1 MGNDMRKSIYL
12 LPVAGLLAGWL
23 ASLVVTPRYVSTAV
37 IAFAQPDSVG
47 GTARMHHDLVNLFIG
62 LKGDILSRTSLS
74 NLIQRPELNLY
85 ADERRSQPLE
95 DVIETMRKAVEIDLV
110 DRPGYSREQYVVF
123 RISLRYSDRFK
134 TQAAVQMLVTR
145 FVDAAKEKA
154 LTEAEFPT
162 DPLTRRIGELEAR
175 VAALEGTKGVMVP
188 EKVTGMPYTVVSV
201 VDPPS
206 LPMGAEFPD
215 PRWLLGVGL
224 GLGCVV
230 MGRAALVFSGRAGFA
245 R

>member
-1 MGNDMRKSIYL
+1 MSKQRKFVKEYVHEMRKSLYL
-12 LPVAGLLAGWL
+12 LPLAGLLSGWL
-23 ASLVVTPRYVSTAV
+23 ASLAVTPRYISTAV
-37 IAFAQPDSVG
+37 VAFAQPDSVG

-74 NLIQRPELNLY
+74 NLIQRPELNMY
-85 ADERRSQPLE
+85 ADERRSRPLE

-134 TQAAVQMLVTR
+134 AQAAVQMLVTQL
-145 FVDAAKEKA
+145 VDAARGKA
-154 LTEAEFPT
+154 ITEAEFPT

-175 VAALEGTKGVMVP
+175 VAALEGRKGAVVP
-188 EKVTGMPYTVVSV
+188 EKVTGMPYAVVSV

-206 LPMGAEFPD
+206 LPIEPQFPD
-215 PRWLLGVGL
+215 LRWFLGVGL
-224 GLGCVV
+224 GLGSV
-230 MGRAALVFSGRAGFA
+230 G
-245 R
+245 